1 MNSFYSKRW
10 LLLCVAIAG
19 TALSLTQAGS
29 CSPEA
34 ESVPARSVS
43 ASSGTTSSA
52 VTAEADKAN
61 KSVRE
66 QYKSIMQV
74 DQKKLERL
82 RKEASIPEDAAPL
95 TLFQAEE
102 YALKY
107 SPTLQSSKY
116 AAMVSHEQLGQW
128 LSNIYPSI
136 SFSAGFTH
144 SGMFVSQNESTMTD
158 PTTGQT
164 IKVASGGNS
173 RSSSRVNAGI
183 TASQTLID
191 LSRRPRLRRAEL
203 AEASALAS
211 LESQRQQVLLDVRK
225 AWFACYIDQTLLMIA
240 LDNAQNREI
249 RLNEARQ
256 HYATG
261 TKAKADVVSAEADL
275 ASARHEVVQ
284 AKTQLMV
291 DWVTLNVSMGRSEA
305 EPYQLT
311 LDPYWEHL
319 GELDSDKLLQTA
331 LANRSEL
338 LNCQIALRSALNE
351 LDVIRTDGYPTLRA
365 SANVGGSGSLSPF
378 EGNWSVGLSLNWSLF
393 DGYLRKY
400 EESAQ
405 KIKARA
411 LAEDFQNQRLKI
423 FQEVKSAE
431 VSLRQSEA
439 SIASAEAAM
448 ASAQEK
454 YRLAAARY
462 KVGVGTSVEV
472 SDAEVSLSQAQVNY
486 ASALNDLRIAKAVM
500 IKALGVDDMD
510 NLPELK
516 EEIGLDSVPE
526 LPQIF
531 DSGASAEKIKA
542 EFPSLREEK

>member
-1 MNSFYSKRW
+1 MNFSYSKRW

-19 TALSLTQAGS
+19 SALSLTPAGS

-34 ESVPARSVS
+34 ESVPARGLS
-43 ASSGTTSSA
+43 ASSCPVASLATS
-52 VTAEADKAN
+52 EADQ
-61 KSVRE
+61 SVRE
-66 QYKSIMQV
+66 QYKSTMLV
-74 DQKKLERL
+74 DPKKVERL
-82 RKEASIPEDAAPL
+82 RKEASIPEDAPSL
-95 TLFQAEE
+95 TLYQAEE
-102 YALKY
+102 YALQH
-107 SPTLQSSKY
+107 SPVLQSSKY
-116 AAMVSHEQLGQW
+116 SAMVSHEQLGQW

-136 SFSAGFTH
+136 SFSAGFNH
-144 SGMFVSQNESTMTD
+144 SGTFVSQKENTMTD

-211 LESQRQQVLLDVRK
+211 LESQRQQVLLEVRK

-240 LDNAQNREI
+240 LENVQNREI
-249 RLNEARQ
+249 RLNEASQ
-256 HYATG
+256 HYQAG
-261 TKAKADVVSAEADL
+261 TKAKADVVAAQADL
-275 ASARHEVVQ
+275 ASAQHSVVK

-291 DWVTLNVSMGRSEA
+291 DWVTLNVCMGRSQT
-305 EPYQLT
+305 EPYQLS
-311 LDPYWEHL
+311 LDPYWERV
-319 GELDSDKLLQTA
+319 GQLDSDKLLQTA

-351 LDVIRTDGYPTLRA
+351 LDIIRTDGYPTLKA

-462 KVGVGTSVEV
+462 KVGVGNSVEV
-472 SDAEVSLSQAQVNY
+472 SDAEVSLAQAQVNY
-486 ASALNDLRIAKAVM
+486 ASALNDLRVAKAVM

-510 NLPELK
+510 NLPEVK
-516 EEIGLDSVPE
+516 TEIGLDSVPE
-526 LPQIF
+526 LPPPF
-531 DSGASAEKIKA
+531 NSGVSTEKIKA